1 VYLGLSGG
9 IGSGKST
16 VSKMLSDLGAV
27 VIDADVIAR
36 EVLLPGTPGYASAVA
51 AFGSGILDDERNIDR
66 KSLAKLVFENPIELA
81 KLEAI
86 VHPAVIARV
95 TEIRNS
101 LPESAVV
108 VYDTPLMFE
117 KQLQGQFDKVLM
129 VVSDKELRRTRLV
142 ERGLDLGDVDAR
154 MANQATDEQ
163 RISIADFV
171 IENNGTHEQL
181 QEQVAKVWQQISA

>member
-16 VSKMLSDLGAV
+16 VAKMLSDFGAV

-36 EVLLPGTPGYASAVA
+36 EVLLPGNVGYTSAIT
-51 AFGSGILDDERNIDR
+51 AFGSGILDHEGNIDR
-66 KSLAKLVFENPIELA
+66 KSLAKLVFENPSELA

-86 VHPAVIARV
+86 VHPAVISRV
-95 TEIRNS
+95 AEIREP

-142 ERGLDLGDVDAR
+142 ERGLEPGDIEAR

-171 IENNGTHEQL
+171 IENNGSHEQL

>member
-1 VYLGLSGG
+1 
-9 IGSGKST
+9 
-16 VSKMLSDLGAV
+16 
-27 VIDADVIAR
+27 
-36 EVLLPGTPGYASAVA
+36 
-51 AFGSGILDDERNIDR
+51 LDDEGNIDR
-66 KSLAKLVFENPIELA
+66 KSLAKLVFENPNELA

-95 TEIRNS
+95 GEIRKS

-117 KQLQGQFDKVLM
+117 KQLQSQFDKVLM

-142 ERGLDLGDVDAR
+142 ERGLDFGDIDAR
-154 MANQATDEQ
+154 MANQATDDQ

-181 QEQVAKVWQQISA
+181 QEQVAKVWHQISA

>member
-16 VSKMLSDLGAV
+16 VAKMLSNLGAV
-27 VIDADVIAR
+27 VIDADFIAR

-51 AFGSGILDDERNIDR
+51 AFGAGILDDEGNIDR
-66 KSLAKLVFENPIELA
+66 KSLAKLVFENPDELA

-95 TEIRNS
+95 AEIRNS
-101 LPESAVV
+101 LPKSALV

-117 KQLQGQFDKVLM
+117 KQLQSQFDKVLM
-129 VVSDKELRRTRLV
+129 VVSNKDLRRTRLT
-142 ERGLDLGDVDAR
+142 ERGLDLVDVEAR

-181 QEQVAKVWQQISA
+181 QEQVAKVWHQISA

>member
-1 VYLGLSGG
+1 
-9 IGSGKST
+9 
-16 VSKMLSDLGAV
+16 
-27 VIDADVIAR
+27 
-36 EVLLPGTPGYASAVA
+36 
-51 AFGSGILDDERNIDR
+51 LDDEGNIDR

-117 KQLQGQFDKVLM
+117 KQLQSQFDKVLM
-129 VVSDKELRRTRLV
+129 VVSDKKLRRTRLV
-142 ERGLDLGDVDAR
+142 ERGLDFGDIDAR

-181 QEQVAKVWQQISA
+181 LDQVAKVWNQISA

>member
-1 VYLGLSGG
+1 MYLGLSGG

-27 VIDADVIAR
+27 VIDADIIAR
-36 EVLLPGTPGYASAVA
+36 EVLLPGTPGYASVVA